1 MNKENTHIIDSFDA
15 KKRLDV
21 WLAIQTDVSRSK
33 IQKYIKLIGISKNG
47 EIVSVPHDFLSAGD
61 EIIIPESFVIKEE
74 ELLVKPSI
82 EETATMKIKKE
93 KRGKKVDFKIIFE
106 NNDVIVVNKDAGV
119 LVHPTD
125 SSDEETLMDA
135 AVAYDSKI
143 ATVGDKPEERA
154 GIVHRLDRMTS
165 GVMIIA
171 RNQEAFLDLKNKFA
185 RRFVRKKYHA
195 LLNGQLDKDHEVIRF
210 KIARSKDLGRMVA
223 RPEGQPG
230 KASVTEYDVLERY
243 ANATEVDID
252 MHTGRTHQ
260 IRAHFH
266 ALGNP
271 VVGDELYQIRKQK
284 TIKLDRLWLHAYHL
298 ELALPGENKA
308 SVFTASVP
316 QKLTKLTESLH
327 KI

>member
-1 MNKENTHIIDSFDA
+1 MNTENTHIIDSFDA

-33 IQKYIKLIGISKNG
+33 IQKYIKKVGVKKNG
-47 EIVSVPHDFLSAGD
+47 ELVSVPHNFLDEGD
-61 EIIIPESFVIKEE
+61 EVEIPKSFEIKEE
-74 ELLVKPSI
+74 DLLVKPNL

-93 KRGKKVDFKIIFE
+93 KKGKKVDFKIIFE
-106 NNDVIVVNKDAGV
+106 NKDVIVVNKDAGV

-125 SSDEETLMDA
+125 SSNEETMMDA
-135 AVAYDSKI
+135 AVAYDPKI
-143 ATVGDKPEERA
+143 AMVGDKPEQRA

-195 LLNGQLDKDHEVIRF
+195 LLNGSLDKDHEVLRF

-223 RPEGQPG
+223 RPEQQPG
-230 KASVTEYDVLERY
+230 KEAITEFNVLERY

-271 VVGDELYQIRKQK
+271 VVGDELYIIRKQK

-298 ELALPGENKA
+298 ELSLPGENKA
-308 SVFTASVP
+308 SVFTAPVP
-316 QKLTKLTESLH
+316 RKLTKLTESLH
-327 KI
+327 KV